1 MNLQAYAN
9 HRKALGLR
17 GASHVAVLNA
27 INDGR
32 LSEPAVRREGR
43 NWVIDPALADAQ
55 WAARTDPGEQGAMG
69 IGTATQP
76 RHATAKAVA
85 VAAPPPPAT
94 NGGPS
99 LAVSKQVKAAYEA
112 KLTELEYKER
122 TGELLPSREVRT
134 QAFATGRAVRD
145 GMMGI
150 ADRLS
155 PQLAA
160 INDTR
165 EVHALLIEEI
175 RVALRVLADG

>member
-27 INDGR
+27 ISDGR

-69 IGTATQP
+69 IGTATRP

-85 VAAPPPPAT
+85 VGAPPPPAT

-122 TGELLPSREVRT
+122 MGTVVPTDDVKKEAARLAR
-134 QAFATGRAVRD
+134 QVRD
-145 GMMGI
+145 RMLIIPARSSAML
-150 ADRLS
+150 ATMQDQEQVR
-155 PQLAA
+155 QL
-160 INDTR
+160 
-165 EVHALLIEEI
+165 LQEEI
-175 RVALRVLADG
+175 EMALRGLADA